1 MKKIR
6 WIKCEE
12 ALAIHETQL
21 AQTGGRSGIRD
32 EGLLQ
37 SALVKPKNLLAY
49 SEHCPTIPQLATA
62 YAYGIASNHPFLD
75 GNKRTAFV
83 VSVVFLELN
92 GYELRASEPDAYIA
106 FMELTRGTMSQAEL
120 ATWFTDHSDIIG
132 RR

>member
-12 ALAIHETQL
+12 ALAIHEMQL
-21 AQTGGRSGIRD
+21 AETGGRSGIRD

-37 SALVKPKNLLAY
+37 SALVKSNNLLAD
-49 SEHCPTIPQLATA
+49 SEHSPTSPQLAAA

-83 VSVVFLELN
+83 VSVVVLELN
-92 GYELRASEPDAYIA
+92 GYELRSSEPDAYVA
-106 FMELTRGTMSQAEL
+106 FMELARGSLSQTEL
-120 ATWFTDHSDIIG
+120 AAWFRDHSDIIG

>member
-6 WIKCEE
+6 WIKYEE
-12 ALAIHETQL
+12 ALAIHEIQL
-21 AQTGGRSGIRD
+21 AETGGPSGIRD

-37 SALVKPKNLLAY
+37 SALVKPDNLLAY
-49 SEHCPTIPQLATA
+49 SEHCPTVPQLAAA

-92 GYELRASEPDAYIA
+92 GYILQASEPDAYVA
-106 FMELTRGTMSQAEL
+106 FMELASGSLSQAEL
-120 ATWFTDHSDIIG
+120 AAWFTDHSDIIG